1 MKVLDRMVAD
11 FDNTINNNNEIIKNI
26 RIENFNEFKKTGI
39 PTSKEE
45 FWKYTD
51 PSVVNNSEFS
61 LGIPNNIEDNA
72 FDIII
77 VNGKLIQKS
86 DKVQIADVQ
95 IGLEENIL
103 EISDFNKTNNQF
115 INLNNAFLTDGCV
128 INFEQNSEKEIKV
141 LNIVDN
147 KNSEQII
154 HPRIIVK
161 AGKNS
166 NISMLEEIR
175 FLGKKKNLVNSVTN
189 FYLEEGANI
198 EHIIIDDFS
207 EETYQISNV
216 LVKQKKDSTFSSYNY
231 SNAKNLA
238 RKDFIVELKDR
249 GSHCDLRGVYLAD
262 NDNHIDHHTIIEHEK
277 EHCTSNELYKGILSG
292 KSTGVFNGRIHV
304 HNDAQKTDAIQSNQ
318 NILLSDNAIIHTKP
332 ELEIYADDV
341 KCTHGATVGQL
352 DERGIFYLRTR
363 GIKKKEAQKMMM
375 RAYVGEVLSGI
386 KNDDTRNDLLERI
399 IRNIPDGEA

>member
-1 MKVLDRMVAD
+1 MKVLNRITAD
-11 FDNTINNNNEIIKNI
+11 FDNTINDNNEIVKNI
-26 RIENFNEFKKTGI
+26 RIDNFNEFKKTGI

-51 PSVVNNSEFS
+51 PSIVNKSEFS

-103 EISDFNKTNNQF
+103 EISDFNKTNNPF
-115 INLNNAFLTDGCV
+115 INLNNAFLAEGCV
-128 INFEQNSEKEIKV
+128 INFEPNSEKEIKV

-147 KNSEQII
+147 EKSEQII

-189 FYLEEGANI
+189 FYLDEGANL
-198 EHIIIDDFS
+198 EHILIDDFS
-207 EETYQISNV
+207 EETYQISNI

-231 SNAKNLA
+231 SNAKNLT

-249 GSHCDLRGVYLAD
+249 GSHCDLRGVYIAD

-352 DERGIFYLRTR
+352 DEKGIFYLRTR
-363 GIKKKEAQKMMM
+363 GIKKKDAQKMMM

-386 KNDDTRNDLLERI
+386 KNDEIKYNLLERI
-399 IRNIPDGEA
+399 MQSIPDGEA

>member
-1 MKVLDRMVAD
+1 MKALNKITAD
-11 FDNTINNNNEIIKNI
+11 FDNTINDNSEIVKNI

-51 PSVVNNSEFS
+51 PSVVNKSEFS
-61 LGIPNNIEDNA
+61 LGIPSNIEDKA

-77 VNGKLIQKS
+77 VNGKLIQKNG
-86 DKVQIADVQ
+86 KVQIADIQ
-95 IGLEENIL
+95 NGLEEHIL
-103 EISDFNKTNNQF
+103 KISDFNKTNNPF
-115 INLNNAFLTDGCV
+115 INLNNAFLAEGCV
-128 INFEQNSEKEIKV
+128 INFKANSKKEIKV

-147 KNSEQII
+147 ENSEQII

-166 NISMLEEIR
+166 NISILEEIR
-175 FLGKKKNLVNSVTN
+175 FLGKQKNLVNSVTN
-189 FYLEEGANI
+189 FYLEEGANV

-216 LVKQKKDSTFSSYNY
+216 LVKQKKDSAFSSYNY
-231 SNAKNLA
+231 SNAKNLT
-238 RKDFIVELKDR
+238 RKDFIVELKDS

-318 NILLSDNAIIHTKP
+318 NILLSDNAKIHTKP

-352 DERGIFYLRTR
+352 DEKGIFYLRAR

-386 KNDDTRNDLLERI
+386 RNEETKINLLEKI
-399 IRNIPDGEA
+399 MRNIPEGEA